1 MTTESGQSE
10 EGIQL
15 VLAPE
20 FRDDVDYLIGNA
32 LRIRDYLA
40 DADRKGARD
49 IYIASLRTFYELEL
63 RVPQPIHTMDRTNK
77 ETIAEMKRY
86 LNEADTVLRTLSRKL
101 KEDEDESR

>member
-77 ETIAEMKRY
+77 ETLKKYIT
-86 LNEADTVLRTLSRKL
+86 DTHAVFLEKLS
-101 KEDEDESR
+101 SIPS